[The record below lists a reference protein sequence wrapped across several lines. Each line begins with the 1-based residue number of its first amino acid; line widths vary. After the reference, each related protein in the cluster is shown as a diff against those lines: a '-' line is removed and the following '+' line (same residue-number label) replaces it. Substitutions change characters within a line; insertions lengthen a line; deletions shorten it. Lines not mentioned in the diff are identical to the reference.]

1 MNKNMKKTIANF
13 TIKADVNSS
22 LIVVYKDGELV
33 KGITCNSNE
42 LEDKF
47 EEIIK
52 SVVKHVE
59 NC

>member
-1 MNKNMKKTIANF
+1 MKKTIANF
-13 TIKADVNSS
+13 TIKADVNQS

-33 KGITCNSNE
+33 KGIACNSTE

-47 EEIIK
+47 KEIIK
-52 SVVKHVE
+52 SVEKHIK

>member
-13 TIKADVNSS
+13 TIKADVNQS

-33 KGITCNSNE
+33 KGIACNSTE

-47 EEIIK
+47 KEIIK
-52 SVVKHVE
+52 SVEKHIK